1 MNLKIKEIMK
11 KIIKSLFASTLLFA
25 FAFIVSCDKIEEP
38 FVKQTGNVDT
48 AACPVPEFPA
58 VTTVLK
64 RVLLEDYTG
73 HACVNCPRAAV
84 IAHDLKQV
92 HGEQLVLVAVHAG
105 FFANPL
111 PSGEL
116 TYDFRT
122 EAGSEWDE
130 TFGIGNV
137 GNPNG
142 MINRTGFPN
151 NHIVSPPGWGA
162 AVVNALATPPL
173 VDLQIINQYDPDDL
187 KLCTHIKTRFIT
199 DINKNLKLVVLLTE
213 SNIIKPQKN
222 NDPEVGATPVIED
235 YEHNH
240 VLRAAI
246 NSTWGSIVAL
256 EGSAN
261 PESVVK
267 SFKYILNDEFVPENC
282 SVVAFIYDEATKE
295 VLQAIEAP
303 VL

>member
-1 MNLKIKEIMK
+1 MKNILKFLI
-11 KIIKSLFASTLLFA
+11 ASTLFIA

-38 FVKQTGNVDT
+38 FVKQIGSVDT

-58 VTTVLK
+58 VTTVIK

-92 HGEQLVLVAVHAG
+92 YGEQLVLVAVHAG
-105 FFANPL
+105 FFAQPAS
-111 PSGEL
+111 SGEL

-122 EAGSEWDE
+122 ETGTEWDE

-142 MINRTGFPN
+142 MINRIGLPN
-151 NHIVSPPGWGA
+151 NHVVSPTGWGA
-162 AVVNALATPPL
+162 AVVNALATAPL
-173 VDLQIINQYDPDDL
+173 VDLQMINQYDPDER

-199 DINKNLKLVVLLTE
+199 DINKNLKLVVVLTE
-213 SNIIKPQKN
+213 SEIIKPQKN
-222 NDPEVGATPVIED
+222 NDAEVGPTPVIED

-246 NSTWGSIVAL
+246 NSTWGNSIAA
-256 EGSAN
+256 EGTVN

-267 SFKYILNDEFVPENC
+267 SFKYILKDEFVPENC
-282 SVVAFIYDEATKE
+282 SVVAFVYDEATKE
-295 VLQAIEAP
+295 VLQAVEVP